1 MIMLGSFWVY
11 NVVCGLLRGPR
22 YSISQTMM
30 GELSP
35 PGFEYMPVVRL
46 ACLLAIRSTTVFRPI

>member
-1 MIMLGSFWVY
+1 MIMEFWVY

-22 YSISQTMM
+22 YSTSQTMM

-35 PGFEYMPVVRL
+35 PGFEYVARL
-46 ACLLAIRSTTVFRPI
+46 ARLLAIRLTTVFRPI